1 MHLWGF
7 QSNRCTC
14 RPPTSSAGPS
24 ESVSSPSVSLSGLTC
39 PLLSQALAPAS
50 QLQMQGS
57 GNSVIDER

>member
-1 MHLWGF
+1 MHLRGF

-14 RPPTSSAGPS
+14 QPPTSPAGPS
-24 ESVSSPSVSLSGLTC
+24 ESVSSPSVSLTC

-50 QLQMQGS
+50 QLQMRGS